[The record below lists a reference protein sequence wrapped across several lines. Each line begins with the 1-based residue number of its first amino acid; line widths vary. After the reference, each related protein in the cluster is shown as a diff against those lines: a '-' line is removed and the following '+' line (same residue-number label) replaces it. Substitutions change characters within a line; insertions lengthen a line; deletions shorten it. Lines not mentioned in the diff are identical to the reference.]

1 MSPLWG
7 HIHHHHH
14 HCGSIG
20 YILPHLTTHAY
31 NSISIN
37 CIHHPASQHLGTDHH
52 CYCNLWSINRFWGI
66 LLIHD
71 RVKMQFNAAIVTR
84 YPDPWSLLSWKN
96 QSFIIWSFEQNLNP
110 LCNTGG
116 HSHHRCHCVFSW
128 CEGRWFDT
136 VLDWFRSRN
145 SSTNA
150 LWVKAHWEG
159 SIQIFPFLHENI
171 TFTF

>member
-1 MSPLWG
+1 MITDYIGGEGSAETPKNDYVIYGWPL
-7 HIHHHHH
+7 IV
-14 HCGSIG
+14 IF
-20 YILPHLTTHAY
+20 
-31 NSISIN
+31 
-37 CIHHPASQHLGTDHH
+37 
-52 CYCNLWSINRFWGI
+52 WSKNRFRGI

-71 RVKMQFNAAIVTR
+71 RVKMQFNAAIVTH